1 MSEKTEKPTAK
12 KIRDAR
18 AKGQVAKSAE
28 ITSGVQLAV
37 MLGYF
42 MLEGHYLL
50 DSFTALL
57 DTTINVIHL
66 DLSSAIKQLSDLFAD
81 ILLRVVGTIAAPLV
95 LVTLLTIMAQTGPLL
110 APEAMKPSLKK
121 INPLTN
127 AKQMFSKQKLF
138 EFGKSI
144 AKVAVLSLIFFYL
157 IRQYSPTIQFLPLC
171 TVACGLQVSTQLL
184 FWMWAVL
191 IGFYVIVGTADLAF
205 QRYNTEQ
212 QLMMSLEDIKQ
223 EYKNAEGDPHMK
235 QKRKEVYREIQ
246 SGSLAANVAKS
257 TVVVR
262 NPTHLA
268 VCLYFREGETPL
280 PQVLEVGRDH
290 VALNIVALAEKAR
303 IPVAENIGIARA
315 LAAQCPV
322 GSYIPPE
329 LFEPVA
335 HILRIAMKLDYEH
348 ESP

>member
-42 MLEGHYLL
+42 LLEGRYLL
-50 DSFTALL
+50 DSFMALL
-57 DTTINVIHL
+57 DTTISVINL
-66 DLSSAIKQLSDLFAD
+66 DLASAIKELSDLFAE
-81 ILLRVVGTIAAPLV
+81 IMLRIVGGIAAPLV
-95 LVTLLTIMAQTGPLL
+95 LITLLTVMAQTGPLL
-110 APEAMKPSLKK
+110 APEAMKPSFKK

-127 AKQMFSKQKLF
+127 ANQMFSKQKLF

-157 IRQYSPTIQFLPLC
+157 IRQYGPTIQFLPLC
-171 TVACGLQVSTQLL
+171 SVTCGLQVSTQLL
-184 FWMWAVL
+184 IWMWAVL
-191 IGFYVIVGTADLAF
+191 IGFYVIIGTADLTY
-205 QRYNTEQ
+205 QRYSTQ
-212 QLMMSLEDIKQ
+212 KQLMMSLEDIKQ

-235 QKRKEVYREIQ
+235 HKRKEIYREVQ
-246 SGSLAANVAKS
+246 SGSLAAKVKKS
-257 TVVVR
+257 SVVIR

-280 PQVLEVGRDH
+280 PQVLEIGRDH
-290 VALNIVALAEKAR
+290 VALHIVTLAEKAG
-303 IPVAENIGIARA
+303 IPVAENIGVARA

-322 GSYIPPE
+322 GSYIPPD

-335 HILRIAMKLDYEH
+335 HLLRIAMKLDYVH

>member
-42 MLEGHYLL
+42 MLEGRYLL
-50 DSFTALL
+50 DSLTLLL

-66 DLSSAIKQLSDLFAD
+66 DLSSAIKQVSDLFAE
-81 ILLRVVGTIAAPLV
+81 ILVRVIGGIAAPLV

-121 INPLTN
+121 INPLSN

-157 IRQYSPTIQFLPLC
+157 IRQYGPTIQFLPLC

-191 IGFYVIVGTADLAF
+191 IGFYVIIGTADLAF
-205 QRYNTEQ
+205 QRYSTEQ

-235 QKRKEVYREIQ
+235 QQRKEIYREVQ

-262 NPTHLA
+262 NPTHIA
-268 VCLYFREGETPL
+268 VCLYFCEGETPL
-280 PQVLEVGRDH
+280 PQVIEVGRDH
-290 VALNIVALAEKAR
+290 VALNIVALAEKAG
-303 IPVAENIGIARA
+303 IPVVENIGVARA
-315 LAAQCPV
+315 LAAQCPI
-322 GSYIPPE
+322 GSYIPAG

-335 HILRIAMKLDYEH
+335 HLLRIAMKLDYEH
-348 ESP
+348 ASP

>member
-42 MLEGHYLL
+42 LLEGPYLL
-50 DSFTALL
+50 DSFTRLL
-57 DTTINVIHL
+57 DTSIAVIRL
-66 DLSSAIKQLSDLFAD
+66 DLTSALKQLGDLF
-81 ILLRVVGTIAAPLV
+81 IEVLLRIGGGIAAPLI
-95 LVTLLTIMAQTGPLL
+95 LITMLTIMAQIGPLL

-157 IRQYSPTIQFLPLC
+157 IRQYGPTLQFLPLC
-171 TVACGLQVSTQLL
+171 TVTCGLQVSIQLL
-184 FWMWAVL
+184 FWMWTVL
-191 IGFYVIVGTADLAF
+191 IGFYVLVGATDFAF

-212 QLMMSLEDIKQ
+212 QLKMSLQDIKQ
-223 EYKNAEGDPHMK
+223 EYKNAEGDPHIK
-235 QKRKEVYREIQ
+235 HKRRELHREVQ
-246 SGSLAANVAKS
+246 SGSLAANVKKS
-257 TVVVR
+257 TLVVR
-262 NPTHLA
+262 NPTHVA

-280 PQVLEVGRDH
+280 PQVLEVGHDH
-290 VALNIVALAEKAR
+290 VALNIVALAEKAG
-303 IPVAENIGIARA
+303 IPVAENIGVARA

-322 GSYIPPE
+322 GSYIPPD

-335 HILRIAMKLDYEH
+335 HLLRIAMQLDYEQDA
-348 ESP
+348 

>member
-42 MLEGHYLL
+42 LLEGPYLL
-50 DSFTALL
+50 DSFSRLL
-57 DTTINVIHL
+57 DTSIAVIRL
-66 DLSSAIKQLSDLFAD
+66 DLASALKQLSDLFID
-81 ILLRVVGTIAAPLV
+81 VLLRISGGIAAPLI
-95 LVTLLTIMAQTGPLL
+95 LITLLTIIAQTGPLL
-110 APEAMKPSLKK
+110 APEAMKPSFKK

-157 IRQYSPTIQFLPLC
+157 IRQYGPTLQFLPLC
-171 TVACGLQVSTQLL
+171 TVTCGLQVSIQLL
-184 FWMWAVL
+184 FWMWTVL
-191 IGFYVIVGTADLAF
+191 IGFYVLVGTADFAF

-212 QLMMSLEDIKQ
+212 QLKMSLQDIKQ
-223 EYKNAEGDPHMK
+223 EYKNAEGDPHIK
-235 QKRKEVYREIQ
+235 HKRRELHREVQ
-246 SGSLAANVAKS
+246 SGSLAANVKKS
-257 TVVVR
+257 TLVVR
-262 NPTHLA
+262 NPTHVA

-280 PQVLEVGRDH
+280 PQVLEVGHDH
-290 VALNIVALAEKAR
+290 VALNIVALAEKAG
-303 IPVAENIGIARA
+303 IPVAENIGVARA

-335 HILRIAMKLDYEH
+335 HLLRIAMQLDYGQDA
-348 ESP
+348 